1 MEYNSF
7 VSAEPSE
14 NSNMHIFP
22 HIWLLYA
29 LNYIYVS
36 YTGEAVYV
44 DDIPVPK
51 GCLYG
56 AFIYSTRP
64 HAHVKGI
71 NFKSS
76 LASQKVITVIT
87 AKDIPRGGQNIGSS
101 FPMLGEEVLFADQ
114 VVEFAGQNIGIVV
127 RLLKLTFIRLNEPVI
142 NQCIPRILK
151 ILSSLPRH
159 VGFRSHRFLKHKG
172 MLIWLQSKLLL
183 SIAQKICSHQ
193 F

>member
-1 MEYNSF
+1 
-7 VSAEPSE
+7 
-14 NSNMHIFP
+14 
-22 HIWLLYA
+22 
-29 LNYIYVS
+29 
-36 YTGEAVYV
+36 VYV

-101 FPMLGEEVLFADQ
+101 YPMLGEESLFADQ
-114 VVEFAGQNIGIVV
+114 VVEFAGQNIGAVV
-127 RLLKLTFIRLNEPVI
+127 RFLKLTFIRLNEPVI
-142 NQCIPRILK
+142 
-151 ILSSLPRH
+151 S
-159 VGFRSHRFLKHKG
+159 
-172 MLIWLQSKLLL
+172 
-183 SIAQKICSHQ
+183 
-193 F
+193 